1 MENQSRLQ
9 TFLSNPSRSLW
20 TMAIPI
26 IAGMMVQTL
35 FNVVDI
41 MFIGWIGAK
50 EVTAVAFVS
59 PLFFILIGLTV
70 GLGAGV
76 TASIAQFIG
85 KKDKKNADNCA
96 EHTILL
102 GIGITLALSILGIFF
117 GEELLVLLGADELG
131 FIAISEFPFI
141 KISYPGEILDIAYT
155 YLKVLLY
162 GIGLVVFSLFFR
174 AILAGE
180 GETKLPM
187 IIGLIGTLLNLIL
200 DPIFIFD
207 QFLGYGVKGAAL
219 ATVISQA
226 VMFVSYLFII
236 FIRKSTYITFN
247 ISDFEYTPSI
257 LKTILKI
264 GIPSSAAMLIM
275 SFGQAVMNKIL
286 INYPLIG
293 VEAVA
298 AYQIVSRIDMLLF
311 MPILGIGISLT
322 TMVGMFFGAKEY
334 KKLIWIIKYGISR
347 AVYITTFSVIL
358 LFISAEM
365 ILPLFTEDKKVLEI
379 GVTYLRIIILA
390 YPAVGISVI
399 CSRIC
404 QALGEGMPLLVT
416 TVTRV
421 LILTAPLSYYFYITN
436 KPIEWVWYAQVFAI
450 LVAAIISFL
459 WMRFYLK
466 KFAIV

>member
-9 TFLSNPSRSLW
+9 AFLSNPSRSLW
-20 TMAIPI
+20 TMAVPI

-41 MFIGWIGAK
+41 MFIGWLGAK

-59 PLFFILIGLTV
+59 PLFFIIIGLTV

-102 GIGITLALSILGIFF
+102 GIGITLTLSILGIFF
-117 GEELLVLLGADELG
+117 GEELLVLLGA
-131 FIAISEFPFI
+131 S
-141 KISYPGEILDIAYT
+141 GEILDIAYT

-226 VMFVSYLFII
+226 VMLASYLFII
-236 FIRKSTYITFN
+236 FVRKSTYITFN
-247 ISDFEYTPSI
+247 ISDFQYTPSI
-257 LKTILKI
+257 LKTIFKI

-275 SFGQAVMNKIL
+275 SFGQAVMNAIL
-286 INYPLIG
+286 INYSS
-293 VEAVA
+293 EAVA

-347 AVYITTFSVIL
+347 AVYITTFSVMV
-358 LFISAEM
+358 LFLSAEM
-365 ILPLFTEDKKVLEI
+365 ILPLFSDNKQVLDI
-379 GVTYLRIIILA
+379 GITYLRIIILA

-421 LILTAPLSYYFYITN
+421 LILTAPLSYYFYITG
-436 KPIEWVWYAQVFAI
+436 KPIEWVWYAQAFAI
-450 LVAAIISFL
+450 LVAATVSFF